1 MTAVPYCNVPVAQ
14 PVGDPTPGTGF
25 QRIPA
30 NSSLDQMMQIINN
43 NFALLLKGNFHEDR
57 ALRVSRIVTLTDA
70 QNPTVKIDVE
80 VINAVTFRNTATG
93 QTVVWK
99 R

>member
-1 MTAVPYCNVPVAQ
+1 MTTVPYCNVAVAQ
-14 PVGDPTPGTGF
+14 PIGDPIPGTGI

-30 NSSLDQMMQIINN
+30 GSTLEQMMQIINN
-43 NFALLLKGNFHEDR
+43 NFALLMKGNFTEDR
-57 ALRVSRIVTLTDA
+57 SRRVSQFVTITDA

-80 VINAVTFRNTATG
+80 VVNSVTFRNPHTG

>member
-1 MTAVPYCNVPVAQ
+1 MTIPYCNVSVAQ
-14 PVGDPTPGTGF
+14 PDGDPTPGTGF
-25 QRIPA
+25 QRVPA
-30 NSSLDQMMQIINN
+30 GSTLDQMAQIINN
-43 NFALLLKGNFHEDR
+43 NFALLMKGNFTEDR
-57 ALRVSRIVTLTDA
+57 SRRVSQFVTIKDA

-80 VINAVTFRNTATG
+80 VINAVTFKNAQTG

>member
-1 MTAVPYCNVPVAQ
+1 MTIPYCNVPIAQ
-14 PVGDPTPGTGF
+14 PIGDPTPGIGF

-30 NSSLDQMMQIINN
+30 GSTIDQMMQIINN
-43 NFALLLKGNFHEDR
+43 NFALLMKGNFTEDR
-57 ALRVSRIVTLTDA
+57 TRRVSQFVTITDA

-80 VINAVTFRNTATG
+80 VINAVTFRNTQTG